1 MRWTE
6 AEKDLV
12 QLLLQ
17 SKNSVW
23 PPTMSTLL
31 RNPMTQG
38 TQFMN
43 EKDDPERPKNES
55 KVS

>member
-1 MRWTE
+1 MRITE

-17 SKNSVW
+17 NKDTVW
-23 PPTMSTLL
+23 PPIMSTLL
-31 RNPMTQG
+31 RDPMTQG

-43 EKDDPERPKNES
+43 KKEDPERPKNES
-55 KVS
+55 RVS